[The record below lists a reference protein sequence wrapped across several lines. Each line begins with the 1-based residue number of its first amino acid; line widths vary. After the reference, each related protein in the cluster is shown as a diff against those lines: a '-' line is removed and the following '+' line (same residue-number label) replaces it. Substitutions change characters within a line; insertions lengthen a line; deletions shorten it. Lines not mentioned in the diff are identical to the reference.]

1 MNNNSY
7 WRYTLSLAYIELGLS
22 TYLNSL
28 LLFKRVL
35 SSDKTHTLLV
45 IGSHVS
51 QIVWIPQLLSVIR
64 NT

>member
-51 QIVWIPQLLSVIR
+51 QIV
-64 NT
+64 